1 MLQYCVLYRLVG
13 VCSKLMITYL
23 LLLALGA
30 VLSAVVGGFTSSSSS
45 FHTTHNKLVEIDD
58 TIQSRWGK
66 APYVALLT
74 EPDACSSLIKVED
87 TIQAIDNATVD
98 GNINLVVVRVND
110 NDIQGSEASVLK
122 WALLKRLA
130 DMKKTRQF
138 LLVVNDD
145 VDIVL
150 KALSE
155 NIPVDGVHVKEYKSH
170 LIPSIRSRLE
180 HASICSFDTTSHHL
194 NDVIIGTSCHSIES
208 GRKSYELSPR
218 GPDYL
223 FVGTC
228 YLTQS
233 HPEKDSTDQLEGP
246 TLPGK
251 VKEDLYHLYNS
262 TNDNDGDNDDTKKT
276 LLPLPPIIFAIGG
289 IDQHNC
295 HEPVISYGADGVA
308 TIRTVMQASNPSE
321 VVQCMKS
328 AMTR

>member
-1 MLQYCVLYRLVG
+1 MT
-13 VCSKLMITYL
+13 TY

-45 FHTTHNKLVEIDD
+45 FHTTNNKLEIDD
-58 TIQSRWGK
+58 TITSRWGK
-66 APYVALLT
+66 TPYIALLT
-74 EPDACSSLIKVED
+74 EPDACSSLSKVEN
-87 TIQAIDNATVD
+87 TIQAIDNATKD
-98 GNINLVVVRVND
+98 GNVNLVVVRVND
-110 NDIQGSEASVLK
+110 NDTQGSEASVLK

-170 LIPSIRSRLE
+170 LIPSIRSKLE
-180 HASICSFDTTSHHL
+180 HVSICSFNTTSHHQ
-194 NDVIIGTSCHSIES
+194 NNIIIGTSCHSIES

-251 VKEDLYHLYNS
+251 VKKDLYHFYN
-262 TNDNDGDNDDTKKT
+262 NANDNGGDNDGTKIT
-276 LLPLPPIIFAIGG
+276 LPPPIIFAIGG

-308 TIRTVMQASNPSE
+308 TIRTVIQASNPSE

>member
-1 MLQYCVLYRLVG
+1 MT
-13 VCSKLMITYL
+13 TY

-45 FHTTHNKLVEIDD
+45 FHTTNNKLEIDD
-58 TIQSRWGK
+58 TITSRWGR
-66 APYVALLT
+66 APYIALLT
-74 EPDACSSLIKVED
+74 EPDACSSLTKVEN
-87 TIQAIDNATVD
+87 TIQAIDNATKD
-98 GNINLVVVRVND
+98 GNVNLVVVRVND
-110 NDIQGSEASVLK
+110 NDTQGSEASVLK

-170 LIPSIRSRLE
+170 LIPSIWSKLE
-180 HASICSFDTTSHHL
+180 HVSICSFNTTSNHQ
-194 NDVIIGTSCHSIES
+194 NESNIIIGTSCHSIES

-251 VKEDLYHLYNS
+251 VKEDLYHLYNNA
-262 TNDNDGDNDDTKKT
+262 NDNDGDNDDTQTT
-276 LLPLPPIIFAIGG
+276 LPPPIIFAIGG

>member
-1 MLQYCVLYRLVG
+1 MI
-13 VCSKLMITYL
+13 SILMITYL
-23 LLLALGA
+23 FLALGA
-30 VLSAVVGGFTSSSSS
+30 VLSTVVSGFTSCSSS
-45 FHTTHNKLVEIDD
+45 FHTTTNKLEIDD
-58 TIQSRWGK
+58 TITSRWGK
-66 APYVALLT
+66 TPYIALLT
-74 EPDACSSLIKVED
+74 EPDACSSLNKVEN
-87 TIQAIDNATVD
+87 TIQAIDNATID
-98 GNINLVVVRVND
+98 GNINIVVVRVNN
-110 NDIQGSEASVLK
+110 NDTQGSEASVLK

-170 LIPSIRSRLE
+170 LIPSIRSKLE
-180 HASICSFDTTSHHL
+180 HVYICSFNTASD
-194 NDVIIGTSCHSIES
+194 NQNINNIIIGTSCHSIES

-246 TLPGK
+246 SLPGK
-251 VKEDLYHLYNS
+251 VKEDLHHLYN
-262 TNDNDGDNDDTKKT
+262 NVHDNDGDNDGTQTT
-276 LLPLPPIIFAIGG
+276 LHRPPIIFAIGG

-295 HEPVISYGADGVA
+295 HEPVLSYGADGVA
-308 TIRTVMQASNPSE
+308 TIRTVMQAFNPSE